1 MFQQGDRSGNGAD
14 ANFKKHL
21 GSQSIEELKKDLDK
35 LFEEEERV
43 GIQADPEIVAAYYA
57 AIEEREHNE
66 QTQVPGNFER
76 SWAIFTQNHPD
87 LFPKPKERSRNRGM
101 YVRRVIE
108 VTVLLAAVLVLS
120 AAAFHWPDYVMT
132 WGKELLHISPVEMPS
147 GVMEL
152 SEPNEDGYSTLAEA
166 AADLGPDEVNVPTWV
181 PEAYTIRTI
190 SVQRLESY
198 NVAMA
203 VYATDTMEIVTRVF
217 YYFDQADMPDWG
229 YEDNGEKEKGT
240 RYKYGDQEYTIV
252 ANFDRT
258 QAMWKAGNCLYS
270 ISGKISVKEMERMVN
285 STCGG

>member
-87 LFPKPKERSRNRGM
+87 LFPKPKERSRNWGM

-152 SEPNEDGYSTLAEA
+152 SEPNIDGYFTLAEA
-166 AADLGPDEVNVPTWV
+166 AADLGSDEVSVPSWI
-181 PEAYTIRTI
+181 PEIYSIKTIVFQKASAYNRATAI
-190 SVQRLESY
+190 Y
-198 NVAMA
+198 VA
-203 VYATDTMEIVTRVF
+203 DTSELVVRVA
-217 YYFDQADMPDWG
+217 YYFDQTDMPDWL
-229 YEDNGEKEKGT
+229 YEDNGEKGEDTQYEYKGQ
-240 RYKYGDQEYTIV
+240 KYTIV
-252 ANFDRT
+252 SNFGRV
-258 QAMWKAGNCLYS
+258 QATWKSGNCLYS
-270 ISGKISVKEMERMVN
+270 ISGNVSVKEMERMVN
-285 STCGG
+285 STYGG